1 MALVCVIRWTLLE
14 LACGRVGRTIGW
26 DCRRSQAYL
35 RDIGA
40 GEQRLVLRKRSNLH
54 SKLTGATFCSQIE
67 SMSDEKTNTDGGP
80 MWSKF
85 FEDLGQAGGP
95 DDDTASMI
103 SGSHLPEA
111 PQTPSVP
118 RHMRNSDRVGT
129 PFSELQPGDSASAI
143 DDDGSEM
150 GKAVGAASSVAAPQ
164 AAVDDGTYIF
174 KFKTPSGRTHRFQA
188 RHDNYEN
195 LREIV
200 LGKLSSDPFF
210 NGEGAREGDSIHLAD
225 PSVFTM
231 SYTDDDG
238 DLVTITQDGDVTD
251 AVKTARSQ
259 KSDRVVLVIQGDKV
273 WEETAKDL
281 TTPANPRAL
290 ETLKESTKEEEEDI
304 EPEVKALE
312 DKAADPAKVPTYGQS
327 EKVHVHPKDDVMG
340 IPRDMVLP
348 ARLGFLGVV
357 IIGVFFATRAKK

>member
-1 MALVCVIRWTLLE
+1 
-14 LACGRVGRTIGW
+14 
-26 DCRRSQAYL
+26 
-35 RDIGA
+35 
-40 GEQRLVLRKRSNLH
+40 
-54 SKLTGATFCSQIE
+54 
-67 SMSDEKTNTDGGP
+67 

-103 SGSHLPEA
+103 SGSHIPEQ
-111 PQTPSVP
+111 PQTPNVP
-118 RHMRNSDRVGT
+118 RHMQRAERVGT

-143 DDDGSEM
+143 DDEGASEM
-150 GKAVGAASSVAAPQ
+150 GGKAIGAASSVAAPVAQ
-164 AAVDDGTYIF
+164 VDDGTYIF

-188 RHDNYEN
+188 RHDNFEN

-210 NGEGAREGDSIHLAD
+210 NGEGTKEGDSIHMAD

-273 WEETAKDL
+273 WEEAAKDL
-281 TTPANPRAL
+281 TASSNPRAL
-290 ETLKESTKEEEEDI
+290 ETLKESAKEDEEVE
-304 EPEVKALE
+304 EEVKALE
-312 DKAADPAKVPTYGQS
+312 DKAADPAKVPTFGQS

-340 IPRDMVLP
+340 IPRDLVLP
-348 ARLGFLGVV
+348 ASLGFLGIV
-357 IIGVFFATRAKK
+357 IIGVFMATRAKK